1 LQWVKFLLS
10 FVSECETAP
19 FDHPAMKMNRSLRT
33 LLPAILL
40 LLVCQLT
47 MAQSEGDGSYCN
59 VHYIQSDDP
68 ELLPFSDECFV
79 VDEYCIQNPKK
90 MRTLGPIGG
99 GIDLFDRFD
108 WAMNFYL
115 PDVEESDRLHAVTP
129 RDFLSKDQEFKK
141 GEFFLTLSDNRN
153 ATRFDAIS
161 DNVDFIAVGGHAR
174 VTAFRAQEAGMKY
187 PEYDLQID
195 VRMQKVDRS
204 GDYPRLSGDPIRL
217 RMVLV
222 VEALE

>member
-1 LQWVKFLLS
+1 MKISLRLKTLLS
-10 FVSECETAP
+10 
-19 FDHPAMKMNRSLRT
+19 L
-33 LLPAILL
+33 ILTSFIW
-40 LLVCQLT
+40 QG
-47 MAQSEGDGSYCN
+47 MAAQSESEGTYCN
-59 VHYIQSDDP
+59 VHYIESDAP
-68 ELLPFSDECFV
+68 ALLPFSDECFV
-79 VDEYCIQNPKK
+79 VDEYTIQNPKR

-99 GIDLFDRFD
+99 GMDLFDRFD

-115 PDVEESDRLHAVTP
+115 PDVGDGDRLHAVTP
-129 RDFLSKDQEFKK
+129 RDFLAKDLKVKE
-141 GEFFLTLSDNRN
+141 GEFFITLSDNRE
-153 ATRFDAIS
+153 ATRFDAVS

-174 VTAFRAQEAGMKY
+174 VTAFRAKEGKMKY

-195 VRMQKVDRS
+195 ARMQKVDRS

>member
-1 LQWVKFLLS
+1 MLS
-10 FVSECETAP
+10 FDSERKKA
-19 FDHPAMKMNRSLRT
+19 FFYSAAMNISLRLKT
-33 LLPAILL
+33 FLPVFLICLFWQGA
-40 LLVCQLT
+40 

-59 VHYIQSDDP
+59 VHYIQSDAP
-68 ELLPFSDECFV
+68 ELLPFNDECFV
-79 VDEYCIQNPKK
+79 VDEYTIQNPRR

-115 PDVEESDRLHAVTP
+115 PDVGDGDRLHAVTP
-129 RDFLSKDQEFKK
+129 RDFLSKDLLVEK
-141 GEFFLTLSDNRN
+141 GEFFLTLSDNRE

-174 VTAFRAQEAGMKY
+174 VTAFKPKEGEMKY

-195 VRMQKVDRS
+195 ARMQKVDRS
-204 GDYPRLSGDPIRL
+204 GDYPRLSGAPIRL
-217 RMVLV
+217 RMVLI
-222 VEALE
+222 VEALD

>member
-1 LQWVKFLLS
+1 MKLS
-10 FVSECETAP
+10 L
-19 FDHPAMKMNRSLRT
+19 SLKT
-33 LLPAILL
+33 LLPLILI
-40 LLVCQLT
+40 CFIWQGAA
-47 MAQSEGDGSYCN
+47 AQTEADGSYCN
-59 VHYIQSDDP
+59 VHYIESDAP
-68 ELLPFSDECFV
+68 ELLPFNDECFV
-79 VDEYCIQNPKK
+79 VDEYSIQNPKK
-90 MRTLGPIGG
+90 MRTLGPISG

-115 PDVEESDRLHAVTP
+115 PEVGESDRLHAVTP
-129 RDFLSKDQEFKK
+129 RDFLSKDLEVKK

-153 ATRFDAIS
+153 ATRFDAVS

-174 VTAFRAQEAGMKY
+174 VTAYKAKEGEMKY

-195 VRMQKVDRS
+195 ARMQKVDRS

-222 VEALE
+222 VEALD